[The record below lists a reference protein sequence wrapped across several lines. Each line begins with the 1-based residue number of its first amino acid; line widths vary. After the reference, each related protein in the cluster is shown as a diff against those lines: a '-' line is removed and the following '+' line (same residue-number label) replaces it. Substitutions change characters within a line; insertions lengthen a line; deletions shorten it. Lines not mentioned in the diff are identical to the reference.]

1 MCSSAVESLRAVTV
15 TGEIKQLELTVPA
28 LAVSP
33 LRLRVEYLPVTRG
46 GRGCQCVPVDWNG
59 GLKPETEGAALSPQL
74 SIRIF
79 PPDSR
84 KPATWQWQVAAS
96 GAGGPPGPGAR
107 PAAAGTGILHIPGT
121 VTLTVT
127 RSTAGRCCSLP
138 ALRGAASIVREAT
151 LTERIYTE
159 GGVVALCSF
168 IY

>member
-1 MCSSAVESLRAVTV
+1 
-15 TGEIKQLELTVPA
+15 
-28 LAVSP
+28 
-33 LRLRVEYLPVTRG
+33 
-46 GRGCQCVPVDWNG
+46 VDWPGNG
-59 GLKPETEGAALSPQL
+59 GLEPETEGAALSPQL

-107 PAAAGTGILHIPGT
+107 PAGTGILHILGT
-121 VTLTVT
+121 VTVTVS

-138 ALRGAASIVREAT
+138 ALLRGVASIVREATGPST

-168 IY
+168 IYPRERGLTAPPAADFICLR